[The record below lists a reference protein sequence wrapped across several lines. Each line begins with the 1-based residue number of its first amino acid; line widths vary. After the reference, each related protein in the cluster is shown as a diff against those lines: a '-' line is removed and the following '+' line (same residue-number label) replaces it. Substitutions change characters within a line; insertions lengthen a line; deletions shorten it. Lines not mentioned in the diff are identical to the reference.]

1 MGAKKPRA
9 HLARGEIGTPGGR
22 MARLSTYERDNCG
35 DKKGRPSG
43 GPNRSTGDVTRSL
56 GINSV
61 SNINEKSALPARARE
76 HAYEALGRNRVRPGS
91 HSLREPTIACRRP
104 GPERRTGA
112 FSFPAV
118 RAPQLDEIAKAQSAR
133 NRPKAIMARAAC
145 LMVLW

>member
-22 MARLSTYERDNCG
+22 MARLSTYERDSCG

-76 HAYEALGRNRVRPGS
+76 HAYEALGRESRSAGLP
-91 HSLREPTIACRRP
+91 A
-104 GPERRTGA
+104 GA
-112 FSFPAV
+112 PAPSAA
-118 RAPQLDEIAKAQSAR
+118 RAPSRFLR
-133 NRPKAIMARAAC
+133 
-145 LMVLW
+145 

>member
-1 MGAKKPRA
+1 MRQFHKITGRGPNRRRRNFALEIWPCALHNSTMVKERPMGAKKPRA

-76 HAYEALGRNRVRPGS
+76 H
-91 HSLREPTIACRRP
+91 
-104 GPERRTGA
+104 
-112 FSFPAV
+112 
-118 RAPQLDEIAKAQSAR
+118 
-133 NRPKAIMARAAC
+133 
-145 LMVLW
+145 